1 MSWIVVGWTPD
12 EFGQVAVEHAT
23 AEAALDGS
31 GVILVNASKG
41 DKLVDLR
48 FASGNQLE
56 EVRRALAAALSGGDD
71 AVQVRQV
78 VAQDV
83 AEAVVAV
90 AAEVDA
96 TLVVLGIRRRT
107 PVGKL
112 LMGSVAQRVILDA
125 ECPVLAVKPGT
136 RPRSA
141 H

>member
-12 EFGQVAVEHAT
+12 EYGRAAVEHAT

-31 GVILVNASKG
+31 GVILVNGSKG
-41 DKLVDLR
+41 DAYVDLR
-48 FASGNQLE
+48 FASSDELE
-56 EVRRALAAALSGGDD
+56 GVRRSLAAALPGGDD

-83 AEAVVAV
+83 AEAVLTV

-96 TLVVLGIRRRT
+96 TLVVLGIRRRS

-136 RPRSA
+136 RPRTA
-141 H
+141 P

>member
-31 GVILVNASKG
+31 GVVLVNASKG
-41 DKLVDLR
+41 DRLVDLR
-48 FASGNQLE
+48 YASGDQLE
-56 EVRRALAAALSGGDD
+56 EVRRTLAATLPGGDD

-83 AEAVVAV
+83 AEAVLAV
-90 AAEVDA
+90 AEELDA
-96 TLVVLGIRRRT
+96 ALVVLGIRRRT

-136 RPRSA
+136 RPRTVP
-141 H
+141 

>member
-12 EFGQVAVEHAT
+12 EFGEVAVEHAA

-31 GVILVNASKG
+31 GVILVNGSKG
-41 DKLVDLR
+41 DALVDRR
-48 FASGNQLE
+48 FASADQLE
-56 EVRRALAAALSGGDD
+56 EVRRTLAGALPGGDH

-83 AEAVVAV
+83 AEAVLAV
-90 AAEVDA
+90 AEEVDA
-96 TLVVLGIRRRT
+96 NLVVLGIRHRT

-125 ECPVLAVKPGT
+125 ACPVLAVKPGT
-136 RPRSA
+136 RTRRAP
-141 H
+141 

>member
-31 GVILVNASKG
+31 GVVLVNASKG
-41 DKLVDLR
+41 DRLVDLR
-48 FASGNQLE
+48 YASGDQLE
-56 EVRRALAAALSGGDD
+56 EVRRALAATLPGGDD

-83 AEAVVAV
+83 AEAVLAV
-90 AAEVDA
+90 AEELDA
-96 TLVVLGIRRRT
+96 ALVVLGIRRRT

-136 RPRSA
+136 RPRTA
-141 H
+141 P

>member
-12 EFGQVAVEHAT
+12 EFGRVAVEHAT

-48 FASGNQLE
+48 FASGDQLE
-56 EVRRALAAALSGGDD
+56 EVRRTLAAALPGGGDV
-71 AVQVRQV
+71 VQVRQV

-83 AEAVVAV
+83 AEAVLAV

-96 TLVVLGIRRRT
+96 TLIVLGIRRRT